1 MVFQNDL
8 RYRYNNKRWMYYF
21 IIGLLS
27 ALMTLGSCG
36 NNKPNMI
43 IEAGK
48 SLPKNIDFNFIQ
60 ESARTRKIPLRI
72 ESLDN
77 TKIHELYER
86 KFILV
91 RPDGHVAWRG
101 DEISQDFGKILD
113 VIRGA

>member
-1 MVFQNDL
+1 MNYTPTARPGHRAPHAWLSDGRSTLDL
-8 RYRYNNKRWMYYF
+8 F
-21 IIGLLS
+21 GQGL
-27 ALMTLGSCG
+27 TLLNFSQ
-36 NNKPNMI
+36 
-43 IEAGK
+43 
-48 SLPKNIDFNFIQ
+48 NIDFNFIQ